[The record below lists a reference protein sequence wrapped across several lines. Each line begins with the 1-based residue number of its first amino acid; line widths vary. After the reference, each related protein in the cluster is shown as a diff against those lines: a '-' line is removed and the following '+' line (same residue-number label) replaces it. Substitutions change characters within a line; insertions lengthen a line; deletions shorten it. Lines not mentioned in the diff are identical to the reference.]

1 MKSKREKGVSILNF
15 QNENLMQS
23 SVEQAS

>member
-1 MKSKREKGVSILNF
+1 MKSKREKGVSILDF